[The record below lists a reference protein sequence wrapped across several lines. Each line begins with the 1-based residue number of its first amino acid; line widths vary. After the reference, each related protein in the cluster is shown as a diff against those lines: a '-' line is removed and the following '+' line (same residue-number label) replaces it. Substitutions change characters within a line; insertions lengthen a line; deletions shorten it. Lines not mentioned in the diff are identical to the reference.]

1 VVHYYGNIKRLLPFP
16 ALNYIQ
22 ILIPQPGPTT
32 GEMLLDLLQHYPDG
46 ASIGELSYRLNR
58 LVSMLSIAKR
68 LRRSIVLK
76 LLMGE
81 KKVRAQRRG
90 MQRVYFLR

>member
-1 VVHYYGNIKRLLPFP
+1 VVHYNGTIKRLLPFP
-16 ALNYIQ
+16 ALNHIQ

-32 GEMLLDLLQHYPDG
+32 GEMLIDLLQHYPDG
-46 ASIGELSYRLNR
+46 ASIDELSYRLNR
-58 LVSMLSIAKR
+58 PVSMLQ
-68 LRRSIVLK
+68 IVLK
-76 LLMGE
+76 LLASE

>member
-1 VVHYYGNIKRLLPFP
+1 VVHYNGTIKRLLPFP

-58 LVSMLSIAKR
+58 PVSMLQ
-68 LRRSIVLK
+68 IVLK
-76 LLMGE
+76 LLGSE